1 RDDPC
6 RGDLSCDGPGRDDL
20 GCGDLIIHQS

>member
-20 GCGDLIIHQS
+20 GCGDLSTNH